1 MVEIIN
7 IQPDK
12 LPHDK
17 ETKLKQAEKV
27 VKIEKIVPNG
37 YGLAFAD
44 GLTIFVSLAAS
55 GDKVRVRLREKKGKL
70 AFAEIVEII
79 EASPDRI
86 TPPCPYF
93 GKCGGCDFQQM
104 SYQAQIE
111 AKVAIIQ
118 DCLKRIGKIDYQGE
132 INIIGSPK
140 ELRYRTRAQWHADT
154 RSKKIGYFKRFSN
167 QIIDVEN
174 CPILDEKLQE
184 TLTNLRQNL
193 NWNEFWAASIEI
205 ETATNGEKV
214 SLYSNEIIEPTEN
227 ISFETLG
234 NRYFYNA
241 ENFFQ
246 GNQSLIEELI
256 KLAIEDAKGKIALDL
271 YCGVGLFSLPLARTF
286 EKITGIEANEKAIDF
301 AKENAEL
308 NRLENIAFYTEN
320 VGEWLTE
327 NSPQDVDFILL
338 DPPRSGTEKE
348 TIEQILKLKPAEIS
362 YVSCDPATLARD
374 LRILAE
380 DYSIESITALDL
392 FPQTHHVE
400 TVVRL
405 NRKS

>member
-1 MVEIIN
+1 
-7 IQPDK
+7 
-12 LPHDK
+12 
-17 ETKLKQAEKV
+17 LKQEEKV

-44 GLTIFVSLAAS
+44 GLTIFVSLAAK
-55 GDKVRVRLREKKGKL
+55 GDKLRIRIREKKKKL

-79 EASPDRI
+79 ESSPDRI

-104 SYQAQIE
+104 SYSAQLE

-132 INIIGSPK
+132 IKIIGSPK

-154 RSKKIGYFKRFSN
+154 RNKKIGYFKRFSN
-167 QIIDVEN
+167 QIIDVET

-184 TLTNLRQNL
+184 TLSSLRENLT
-193 NWNEFWAASIEI
+193 WTEFWAETIEI

-214 SLYSNEIIEPTEN
+214 SIYSNEIIEPTEK
-227 ISFETLG
+227 ICLETPG
-234 NRYFYNA
+234 TRYFYNA
-241 ENFFQ
+241 ESFFQ

-256 KLAIEDAKGKIALDL
+256 KTAIEDAKGKTALDL
-271 YCGVGLFSLPLARTF
+271 YCGVGLFSLALAQNF
-286 EKITGIEANEKAIDF
+286 EKVVGIEANEKAIEF
-301 AKENAEL
+301 AKENSEL
-308 NRLENIAFYTEN
+308 NRRENIEFYAEN

-327 NSPQDVDFILL
+327 NPTQSADFILL

-348 TIEQILKLKPAEIS
+348 TIEQILKLKPAQIS

-374 LRILAE
+374 LRILTE

-392 FPQTHHVE
+392 FPQTHHIE

>member
-1 MVEIIN
+1 MRQE
-7 IQPDK
+7 
-12 LPHDK
+12 
-17 ETKLKQAEKV
+17 EKV

-37 YGLAFAD
+37 YGLAFAE

-55 GDKVRVRLREKKGKL
+55 GDTVRIRIREKKGKV

-86 TPPCPYF
+86 TPPCQYF

-104 SYQAQIE
+104 SYTAQLE
-111 AKVAIIQ
+111 AKVGIIQ
-118 DCLKRIGKIDYQGE
+118 DCLKRIGKIDFQGE
-132 INIIGSPK
+132 IKIIGSPR
-140 ELRYRTRAQWHADT
+140 ELGYRSRAQWHADT
-154 RSKKIGYFKRFSN
+154 RNKKIGYFKRFSN
-167 QIIDVEN
+167 QIIDVES

-184 TLTNLRQNL
+184 TLSNLRESL
-193 NWNEFWAASIEI
+193 NWTEFWAETIEI

-214 SLYSNEIIEPTEN
+214 SLYSNEIIEPTEK
-227 ISFETLG
+227 ISFEASG

-241 ENFFQ
+241 ESFFQ
-246 GNQSLIEELI
+246 GNQSLIEELVKI
-256 KLAIEDAKGKIALDL
+256 AIENAEGKTALDL
-271 YCGVGLFSLPLARTF
+271 YCGVGLFALPLARNF
-286 EKITGIEANEKAIDF
+286 EKVIGIEANEKAIEF
-301 AKENAEL
+301 AKENVDLA
-308 NRLENIAFYTEN
+308 RLANAQFYAEN

-327 NSPQDVDFILL
+327 NSPQEVDFILL

-348 TIEQILKLKPAEIS
+348 TIEQILKLKPAQIS

-374 LRILAE
+374 LRILTE